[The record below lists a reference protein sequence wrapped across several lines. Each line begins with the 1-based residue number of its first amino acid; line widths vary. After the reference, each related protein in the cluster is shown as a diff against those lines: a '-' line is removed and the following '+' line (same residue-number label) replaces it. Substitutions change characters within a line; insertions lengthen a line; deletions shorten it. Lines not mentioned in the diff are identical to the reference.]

1 MNATNGAKLRGL
13 YVVTDNVLTPP
24 EVLQERVALAISGGA
39 RVVQYRDKTRRG
51 ARALELVRELAAL
64 CHRHGV
70 PLIVNDDAE
79 LTRDAGADGV
89 HLGQDDAGVD
99 VARRILGPNAIIGV
113 SCYDRLDLAINAS
126 ESGASYV
133 AFGRFFPSAT
143 KPQAVHAAAEL
154 IPAARRRLD
163 LPICAIGG
171 IDGDNAGRLV
181 EAGADMVAVVGGVF
195 AQRDITAA
203 AGRISRWFV

>member
-1 MNATNGAKLRGL
+1 MNATNAAKLRGL

-24 EVLQERVALAISGGA
+24 GVLQERVALAISGGA
-39 RVVQYRDKTRRG
+39 RVVQYRDKIKCG
-51 ARALELVRELAAL
+51 ALALVRELAAL
-64 CHRHGV
+64 CHRHGA
-70 PLIVNDDAE
+70 PLIINDDAQ
-79 LTRDAGADGV
+79 LARDAGADGV
-89 HLGQDDAGVD
+89 HLGRDDAGVD
-99 VARRILGPNAIIGV
+99 AARRILGPNAIIGV
-113 SCYDRLDLAINAS
+113 SCYDRLDLAVSAR

-133 AFGRFFPSAT
+133 AFGRFFPSLT
-143 KPQAVHAAAEL
+143 KPQAVHAAVEL

-195 AQRDITAA
+195 AQRDIAAA